1 MILENFADYQDTI
14 AVVEDL
20 KDVFAVFEGSVMLDD
35 SVKVIIV
42 FGVQGLDI

>member
-20 KDVFAVFEGSVMLDD
+20 KDVFAVFEGSVMLEN
-35 SVKVIIV
+35 SNKVII
-42 FGVQGLDI
+42 GLGAQGLKI